1 MSGTARLSLISG
13 ETAGDTLGSLPP
25 SPPGVAS
32 APPASMASD
41 DFSSRWEQRI
51 RDHGHPVFLSLL
63 ALGVTPETARE
74 VVQATWA
81 RLMEKDRAG
90 DLHAGSFLGLAI
102 TQARFIALDM
112 RRAQARR
119 GSHEPVEDHHELPA
133 SPASNPEEL
142 AVSRQE
148 LERVRLALA
157 RCPASVQKVFRLA
170 YTPPPRDHRQIAET
184 VGLSVQ
190 RVRQI
195 LSDTRKRLR
204 TAIEQAPEPEETSAD
219 GAPDLAPDAATSG
232 EQAAVQGDGPEA
244 RSPADPADSSPSQP
258 LCNPAHEENP
268 S

>member
-1 MSGTARLSLISG
+1 
-13 ETAGDTLGSLPP
+13 
-25 SPPGVAS
+25 
-32 APPASMASD
+32 MASD

-51 RDHGHPVFLSLL
+51 RDHSHQVFLSLL
-63 ALGVTPETARE
+63 ALGIAPEPARE
-74 VVQATWA
+74 VVQTTWA

-90 DLHAGSFLGLAI
+90 DLSAGSYLGLAI
-102 TQARFIALDM
+102 TQARFLALDM

-148 LERVRLALA
+148 LERVRQALA
-157 RCPASVQKVFRLA
+157 CCPASTQKIFRLA

-195 LSDTRKRLR
+195 LSETRKRLR
-204 TAIEQAPEPEETSAD
+204 TAIEEAAEPVATTAKARTATARTATET
-219 GAPDLAPDAATSG
+219 PG
-232 EQAAVQGDGPEA
+232 EP
-244 RSPADPADSSPSQP
+244 SDPAAPSETISTP
-258 LCNPAHEENP
+258 DHEENP